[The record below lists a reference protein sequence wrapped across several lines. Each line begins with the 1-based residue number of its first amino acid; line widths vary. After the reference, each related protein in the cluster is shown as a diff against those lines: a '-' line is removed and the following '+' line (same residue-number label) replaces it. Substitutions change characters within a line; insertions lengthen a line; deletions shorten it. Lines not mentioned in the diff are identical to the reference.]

1 MPSQEYDCSKDGLYG
16 SADQEAGKH
25 ISKLLQYLPATLW
38 DKVHNFAIG
47 NWCKA
52 VTDLFGTS
60 RSLLEKPS
68 FSVAETQLLKS
79 QNSAKTLNAHGLN
92 TLQQPLRIDARI
104 FSCRIGL
111 PTEYNLDGAGKGDC
125 LPFHMLAASATYSW
139 LAVDLHVISG

>member
-1 MPSQEYDCSKDGLYG
+1 MNFGLVQHCCLYEWSGVVVPSQEYDCSKDGLYGLYG

-38 DKVHNFAIG
+38 DKVHNFTIG

-79 QNSAKTLNAHGLN
+79 QNSAKTLNKCPWFKYTPAAFWNRCKNIFLPN
-92 TLQQPLRIDARI
+92 RTVVRIQP
-104 FSCRIGL
+104 
-111 PTEYNLDGAGKGDC
+111 
-125 LPFHMLAASATYSW
+125 
-139 LAVDLHVISG
+139 